1 MIKYNLEDLGALIT
15 VLYLPQESIPQ
26 PQQNEDE
33 LVIDWGGLGNAN
45 EDEGGI
51 DFGEGEIDYDITLD
65 LSGIT
70 VEDGG
75 DTITTCKK
83 IHIMQGYCTLS

>member
-1 MIKYNLEDLGALIT
+1 MANG
-15 VLYLPQESIPQ
+15 
-26 PQQNEDE
+26 
-33 LVIDWGGLGNAN
+33 N

-65 LSGIT
+65 QVDLSGIT

-83 IHIMQGYCTLS
+83 IHVMQDYCTLS